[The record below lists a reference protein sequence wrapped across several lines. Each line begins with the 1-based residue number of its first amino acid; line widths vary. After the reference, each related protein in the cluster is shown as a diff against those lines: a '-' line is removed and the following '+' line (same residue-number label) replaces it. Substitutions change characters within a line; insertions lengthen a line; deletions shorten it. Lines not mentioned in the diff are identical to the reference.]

1 LLSGVVVRV
10 PHGIKNKK
18 QKGAKRTNE
27 SEPANFTNLQP
38 VVVVHHRRH
47 AVEAVPVELVLLH
60 PPARVGDE
68 EAEGL
73 PVAVVEA
80 SAVGRRVFFEREE
93 GKKVSLFFSSL
104 SSLPLSSLYVPV
116 LDLASGKK
124 KTQKRGEKNSKEREK
139 TLSTLTCP
147 TSSGSPCRRRGST
160 RRRSRPTC

>member
-1 LLSGVVVRV
+1 V

-80 SAVGRRVFFEREE
+80 SAVGRRVFFLKEKREKSE
-93 GKKVSLFFSSL
+93 SIFFLSFFSS
-104 SSLPLSSLYVPV
+104 SLFSLRAGP
-116 LDLASGKK
+116 
-124 KTQKRGEKNSKEREK
+124 
-139 TLSTLTCP
+139 
-147 TSSGSPCRRRGST
+147 
-160 RRRSRPTC
+160 